1 MLFYVAFY
9 KLDVVALRQ
18 EVLAVYTA
26 GAPPLNIRELSQ
38 HSRALSTFENFRDRM
53 PSGAVRGEGRGM
65 SD

>member
-38 HSRALSTFENFRDRM
+38 HSRTSVIECPPARYGVRDAACPIST
-53 PSGAVRGEGRGM
+53 G
-65 SD
+65 

>member
-1 MLFYVAFY
+1 MTKEAGLAVLRRALGQMLFYVAFY

-38 HSRALSTFENFRDRM
+38 HLRT
-53 PSGAVRGEGRGM
+53 
-65 SD
+65 

>member
-26 GAPPLNIRELSQ
+26 GAPPLNIRELS
-38 HSRALSTFENFRDRM
+38 RALSTFESSLNIREL
-53 PSGAVRGEGRGM
+53 P
-65 SD
+65 